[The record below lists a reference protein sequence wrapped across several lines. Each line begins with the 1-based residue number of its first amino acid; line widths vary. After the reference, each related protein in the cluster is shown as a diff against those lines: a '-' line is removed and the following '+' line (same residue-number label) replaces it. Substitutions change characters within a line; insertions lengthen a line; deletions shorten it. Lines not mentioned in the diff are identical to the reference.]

1 MVPLEP
7 RHEVGLPEDDVRDQ
21 PVRLLRREQAA
32 ELVRRPCRIEARPDD
47 RVEARVPEPLER
59 VVANARDGEAEQAA
73 VELGGLAV
81 RLEELACALVERRLG
96 AGRRYPL
103 TVGERPESA

>member
-1 MVPLEP
+1 V
-7 RHEVGLPEDDVRDQ
+7 H
-21 PVRLLRREQAA
+21 
-32 ELVRRPCRIEARPDD
+32 
-47 RVEARVPEPLER
+47 
-59 VVANARDGEAEQAA
+59 ARDGEAKQAA

-81 RLEELACALVERRLG
+81 RLEELAGALVERRLG